1 MKIQKKF
8 RIVLVM
14 TLALFI
20 ASCGSKQNQAD
31 QTDTT
36 ESTDS
41 TKVDS
46 VDTVVAEQYDLE
58 AIAKAIEGCESLDK
72 FWGGVARVTMKDE
85 RFYIDLQGRRVEKP
99 KEEID
104 PMELTCDYEDGKFGY
119 KDHEGNVVIPHKFH
133 YAHEFSDGMA
143 IVVNEVGEVGYINTK
158 GELAIPYQYG
168 TMAESDGNDF
178 HEGLCAVL
186 VNDEHEWFSY
196 IDKTGKQAFQGVF
209 SYAGDFSEG
218 LAAVRTPGNSEESIN
233 SHSGYIDPSCGNK
246 TTNSAASDTDSTVI
260 NEVPDTLNTVEA
272 VVKQVNAVYAYWNEL
287 RGHYDE
293 NKPWIDDLF
302 GSKEWQRVSNEVAA
316 IDRECECG
324 GFFDFG
330 EEGPLNPWVYDCYEG
345 TVSADSIQVKMQ
357 PDGTAEVRFLVK
369 DAVTIKGVPMRWL
382 MQVEDGQWKVANI
395 FFENDDD
402 FDILMNMRAYAD
414 NQ

>member
-1 MKIQKKF
+1 MKKIIMTMF
-8 RIVLVM
+8 ALV
-14 TLALFI
+14 
-20 ASCGSKQNQAD
+20 
-31 QTDTT
+31 
-36 ESTDS
+36 
-41 TKVDS
+41 
-46 VDTVVAEQYDLE
+46 
-58 AIAKAIEGCESLDK
+58 AI
-72 FWGGVARVTMKDE
+72 T
-85 RFYIDLQGRRVEKP
+85 
-99 KEEID
+99 
-104 PMELTCDYEDGKFGY
+104 
-119 KDHEGNVVIPHKFH
+119 
-133 YAHEFSDGMA
+133 
-143 IVVNEVGEVGYINTK
+143 
-158 GELAIPYQYG
+158 
-168 TMAESDGNDF
+168 
-178 HEGLCAVL
+178 
-186 VNDEHEWFSY
+186 
-196 IDKTGKQAFQGVF
+196 
-209 SYAGDFSEG
+209 
-218 LAAVRTPGNSEESIN
+218 
-233 SHSGYIDPSCGNK
+233 SCGNK
-246 TTNSAASDTDSTVI
+246 TSNDRPDSAASDADSTVV

-395 FFENDDD
+395 FFEKDDN

-414 NQ
+414 DAATKHEIEEETPADNINLSDYAE